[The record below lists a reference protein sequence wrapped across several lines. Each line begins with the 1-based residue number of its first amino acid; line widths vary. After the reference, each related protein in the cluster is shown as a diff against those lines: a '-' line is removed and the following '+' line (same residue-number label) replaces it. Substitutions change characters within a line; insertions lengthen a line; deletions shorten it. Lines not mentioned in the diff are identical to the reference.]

1 LVSLGIRVSVVVVG
15 FVPVVESTF
24 AVFVLD
30 EGVAVEGV
38 VVDDGE
44 VAPAVVVVDV
54 VPAATTDGVSV

>member
-1 LVSLGIRVSVVVVG
+1 MVVG